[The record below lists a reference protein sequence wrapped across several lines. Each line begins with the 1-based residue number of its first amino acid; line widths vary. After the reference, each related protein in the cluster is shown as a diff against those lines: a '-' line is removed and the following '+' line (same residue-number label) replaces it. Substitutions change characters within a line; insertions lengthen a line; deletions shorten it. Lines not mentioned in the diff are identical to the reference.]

1 MNQLNLPE
9 YPSLLF
15 EADGGA
21 KGRPLLLFLH
31 GSGERGTN
39 LEKVKAHGPP
49 KLFPQY
55 GLGRYSV
62 LAPQCPEGKIWES
75 NLLSAFTK
83 KAIEQVNP
91 DGKRIYLTGISMGG
105 FGAWELA
112 AETPEQFAAVAIVGG
127 CGDAKHAEKF
137 HALPIWLFH
146 SAADESVK
154 VDNGDGLFEA
164 LQAQNAPVTY
174 TRYRDASHVATWEQ
188 AYSSSLL
195 FDWLLQHSR

>member
-1 MNQLNLPE
+1 MSQLNLPE
-9 YPSLLF
+9 YPCLLL

-21 KGRPLLLFLH
+21 MGRPLLLFLH
-31 GSGERGTN
+31 GRGECGTN
-39 LEKVKAHGPP
+39 LKTVKTHGPP

-62 LAPQCPEGKIWES
+62 LAPQCPAGKTWER
-75 NLLSAFTK
+75 NLLSAFVQ

-91 DGKRIYLTGISMGG
+91 DAKRIYLTGISMGG

-112 AETPEQFAAVAIVGG
+112 AGTPQRFAAVVIVCGG
-127 CGDAKHAEKF
+127 GDAKHAEKF

-146 SAADESVK
+146 SAADEIVK
-154 VDNGDGLFEA
+154 VGSSDGLFEA
-164 LQAQNAPVTY
+164 LRAQNAPVTY
-174 TRYRDASHVATWEQ
+174 TRYRDASHVATWER
-188 AYSSSLL
+188 AYESSLL